1 LFSTGFFDFKG
12 DGPVVSHWFW
22 LYWIFTIGFTIAVYI
37 LWTILVREKAKEN
50 LPDSEK
56 AETPPTSR

>member
-22 LYWIFTIGFTIAVYI
+22 LYWIFTLGLTIAVYI
-37 LWTILVREKAKEN
+37 LWSLLVNKEVKETP
-50 LPDSEK
+50 PDPEK
-56 AETPPTSR
+56 AETPPTSM